1 MRKKYYFILNPAAG
15 QGKALDLRDSI
26 EEIAKKANLDFE
38 IYETKEELDGQV
50 ITGDFAK
57 LKDDDCSIR
66 IYACG
71 GDGTLN
77 EIINGVIGF
86 DNVEIG
92 IIPTGTGNDFIRNF
106 AREELFN
113 DIEAQI
119 NGDSIEVDT
128 IRYRYYKNDYSQERY
143 CINMFNIGFDS
154 TVVEKAGNLKKLP
167 GISGNFAYT
176 LGVAGT
182 LLEKKAIDI
191 AVVRKSRGKGD
202 FNEIVDDSNHA
213 KNYEKHVLFDGKA
226 LLTAIGNGC
235 FCGGGIKALPK
246 ASCTDGL
253 MDVGIV
259 KNCKRREVAQLFG
272 KYKKGEHLNTKLGKK
287 LVTYVQTDNL
297 IIKSNGMGDLLVSV
311 DGELERADWLEA
323 VMEPK
328 SIKFIVPKRIEN

>member
-191 AVVRKSRGKGD
+191 AVVRKSKGKGD
-202 FNEIVDDSNHA
+202 FNEIVDDS
-213 KNYEKHVLFDGKA
+213 
-226 LLTAIGNGC
+226 
-235 FCGGGIKALPK
+235 
-246 ASCTDGL
+246 TDGL

>member
-191 AVVRKSRGKGD
+191 AVVRK
-202 FNEIVDDSNHA
+202 
-213 KNYEKHVLFDGKA
+213 
-226 LLTAIGNGC
+226 
-235 FCGGGIKALPK
+235 
-246 ASCTDGL
+246 
-253 MDVGIV
+253 
-259 KNCKRREVAQLFG
+259 
-272 KYKKGEHLNTKLGKK
+272 
-287 LVTYVQTDNL
+287 
-297 IIKSNGMGDLLVSV
+297 
-311 DGELERADWLEA
+311 
-323 VMEPK
+323 
-328 SIKFIVPKRIEN
+328 